1 MATLEELRIQLDEID
16 NQIVKLYE
24 DRMEICK
31 QVGEYKVHTGKKVL
45 DKQREKNKLAD
56 VASKVTNDFNKK
68 GIQELYEQLMSM
80 SRKLQ
85 YRQLVSAGATGRLPF
100 IELKEL
106 EKTTARVV
114 YQGVEG
120 AYGQAALKNY
130 FGENNNYVNVHTFRD
145 AMEALEDGV
154 ADYAVLPIE
163 NSTAGAVNEVYDL
176 LVEFENYII
185 AETIIPITHT
195 LSGLAGTE
203 LKDIKK
209 RFNTHI
215 VRGIKCYNNELYL
228 FLSTLDVFKINI
240 LEGTEFI
247 RVASGVGSACFYK
260 EQLIYTT
267 YNRENIYSINLKTL
281 DKKKIETGKNFVYY
295 SVLEVDDCLYY
306 VASKKGEEPAIYCYS
321 QKKKI
326 YQLDQ
331 NIFKLEYVNNDSN
344 RIFFECSRKGDKYS
358 QTFVIVYDLK
368 FSKKHTIAMPSDF
381 NTVEFSIGDII
392 FYDSLESDILGWCKI
407 I

>member
-1 MATLEELRIQLDEID
+1 MPEKKNNDYLGVHIGLMNNRILVEYAGSVYIMDL
-16 NQIVKLYE
+16 N
-24 DRMEICK
+24 
-31 QVGEYKVHTGKKVL
+31 GENFNTILKK
-45 DKQREKNKLAD
+45 
-56 VASKVTNDFNKK
+56 S
-68 GIQELYEQLMSM
+68 
-80 SRKLQ
+80 
-85 YRQLVSAGATGRLPF
+85 
-100 IELKEL
+100 ELKSN
-106 EKTTARVV
+106 
-114 YQGVEG
+114 
-120 AYGQAALKNY
+120 LK
-130 FGENNNYVNVHTFRD
+130 
-145 AMEALEDGV
+145 
-154 ADYAVLPIE
+154 
-163 NSTAGAVNEVYDL
+163 S
-176 LVEFENYII
+176 
-185 AETIIPITHT
+185 
-195 LSGLAGTE
+195 E